1 VAVLDQECVQHE
13 SGVGGENP
21 FLSEFEWPREIAS
34 KVDKQAMGLMDQ
46 RRCFHQVE

>member
-1 VAVLDQECVQHE
+1 MRPEFEVAA
-13 SGVGGENP
+13 ENP
-21 FLSEFEWPREIAS
+21 FLGDFEWLKEIAG